1 MYRSLI
7 AGVVLLV
14 MMQGNVRAQ
23 ATITA
28 QAFAEVIEALTA
40 NETNQLH
47 FGRFATESNGGTIV
61 ISPDGNR
68 QAQGQVMLVAG
79 PAGSGQFQ
87 LSGFPDAS
95 VTIQLPDGPAVLE
108 REGSGETMLVK
119 DWETEPP
126 AGNGPMTLT
135 NGSAVVSI
143 GATLSVGSYDANPV
157 GTYAGTFQLTF
168 AYN

>member
-7 AGVVLLV
+7 TAVVLWI
-14 MMQGNVRAQ
+14 MMAGNVKGQ

-47 FGRFATESNGGTIV
+47 FGRFATESNGGTII

-79 PAGSGQFQ
+79 PSGPGQFQ
-87 LSGFPDAS
+87 LSGFPEAS
-95 VTIQLPDGPAVLE
+95 VTIQLPDGPAVLVHQ
-108 REGSGETMLVK
+108 GSNKTMVV
-119 DWETEPP
+119 DNWVSDPP
-126 AGNGPMTLT
+126 AGNGPTTLT
-135 NGSAVVSI
+135 NGTTLVSI
-143 GATLSVGSYDANPV
+143 GATLSVGSYDENPV
-157 GTYAGTFQLTF
+157 GFYAGTFQLTF

>member
-1 MYRSLI
+1 MYQSFFT
-7 AGVVLLV
+7 ALLLLLFFT
-14 MMQGNVRAQ
+14 GNVRAQ

-68 QAQGQVMLVAG
+68 QAQGQVMLVSG

-95 VTIQLPDGPAVLE
+95 VTIQLPDGPAVLVHQT
-108 REGSGETMLVK
+108 SSQTMVV
-119 DWETEPP
+119 DNWVSDPP
-126 AGNGPMTLT
+126 AGNGPATLT
-135 NGSAVVSI
+135 NGSAVISI
-143 GATLSVGSYDANPV
+143 GATLSVGSYDENPI
-157 GTYAGTFQLTF
+157 GMYAGSFQLTF

>member
-7 AGVVLLV
+7 TAVVLWVL
-14 MMQGNVRAQ
+14 MQGDVSGQ
-23 ATITA
+23 ASITA

-40 NETNQLH
+40 TETNQLH
-47 FGRFATESNGGTIV
+47 FGRFATESNGGVIV

-95 VTIQLPDGPAVLE
+95 VTIQLPDGPAVLVHQ
-108 REGSGETMLVK
+108 SSSQTMVVD
-119 DWETEPP
+119 DWVSDPP
-126 AGNGPMTLT
+126 AGNGPTTLT
-135 NGSAVVSI
+135 NGSALISI
-143 GATLSVGSYDANPV
+143 GATLSVGSYDENPI
-157 GTYAGTFQLTF
+157 GMYAGTFQLTF